1 MNDRLPAW
9 ILVVDDDAVNRRLLS
24 SLLEQDGHRVDTAA
38 HGRQALERLHED
50 PFDLALL
57 DVLMPELDGYE
68 VLAHMKEDDA
78 LRHVPVLMITALDDI
93 RSAVRCI
100 ELGADDY
107 LVKPFDPVVLRARI
121 KASLTKK
128 RMHDLEAEHL
138 TELARLNRRLEA
150 RIEEQVAEL
159 VRTGELKRFLPQ
171 QVAEGLLG
179 GVLEPDEAFQRRK
192 VTALFADMV
201 GFTDLSENLEPE
213 ELALVLN
220 EYLREMTA
228 VAVTHGGALDNF
240 IGDGLMVIFGAPT
253 ASSEEEQALAAIRT
267 ALAMR
272 ARAAELAKGVRARG
286 LPAQLNVRI
295 GINTGYCTV
304 GVFGSDVMRAYKA
317 VGFAVNVASRL
328 QTQADPGKIL
338 CGFRTYALVENTCRP
353 FDASPWS
360 SRDRAGRSRRGRSS
374 SWPRARRSPAMS
386 RIPSTPHR
394 PRRRAAPPATFPSRQ
409 AAPTSELDA
418 SSPRSHRLHRLRP
431 RGRTRE

>member
-24 SLLEQDGHRVDTAA
+24 SLLEQDGHRVDTAS

-179 GVLEPDEAFQRRK
+179 GALEPDEAFQRRK

-338 CGFRTYALVENTCRP
+338 CGFRTYALVENHVQAVRREP
-353 FDASPWS
+353 LVVKGS
-360 SRDRAGRSRRGRSS
+360 SRPIEAWEIVELATGEAEPGHE
-374 SWPRARRSPAMS
+374 
-386 RIPSTPHR
+386 PH
-394 PRRRAAPPATFPSRQ
+394 PIH
-409 AAPTSELDA
+409 
-418 SSPRSHRLHRLRP
+418 SSPPS
-431 RGRTRE
+431 